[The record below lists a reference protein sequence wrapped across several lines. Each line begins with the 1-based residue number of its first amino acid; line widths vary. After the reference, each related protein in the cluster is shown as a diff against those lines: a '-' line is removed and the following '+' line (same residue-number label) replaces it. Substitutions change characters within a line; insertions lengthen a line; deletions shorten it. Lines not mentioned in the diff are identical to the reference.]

1 MTWEA
6 VVHTFFKIRVLKSF
20 AIYCKQ
26 VFFCEY
32 CKIFKNTVFFCL
44 GFLSRPFTNY
54 RTTGE
59 GGGHFINS
67 SLPLPPASQ
76 VLHISRA
83 ITAESSPLHIG
94 SSQTQTGNLWFP
106 SASRSPLNYSPFFY
120 KHLLWLRLT
129 FHTYQVQV
137 ELLFFHYLPRAT
149 SWRATRMTIILFQ
162 KSLILFKFWV

>member
-32 CKIFKNTVFFCL
+32 CKIFKNTFFSVWVFFHDH
-44 GFLSRPFTNY
+44 SRI
-54 RTTGE
+54 TGLQGKEE
-59 GGGHFINS
+59 GISLTLHYHFH
-67 SLPLPPASQ
+67 PLHRY
-76 VLHISRA
+76 LHISRA

>member
-1 MTWEA
+1 MQYIANRCFSVSIARFLKTP
-6 VVHTFFKIRVLKSF
+6 FFSVW
-20 AIYCKQ
+20 
-26 VFFCEY
+26 VFFHDH
-32 CKIFKNTVFFCL
+32 
-44 GFLSRPFTNY
+44 SRI
-54 RTTGE
+54 TGLQGKEE
-59 GGGHFINS
+59 GISLTLHYHFH
-67 SLPLPPASQ
+67 PLHRY
-76 VLHISRA
+76 LHISRA